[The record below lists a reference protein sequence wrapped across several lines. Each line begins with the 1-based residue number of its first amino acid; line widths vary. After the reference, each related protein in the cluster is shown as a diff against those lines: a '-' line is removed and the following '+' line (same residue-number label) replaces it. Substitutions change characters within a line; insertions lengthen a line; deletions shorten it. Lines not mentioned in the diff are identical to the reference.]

1 MRHGGGQFA
10 GLKDSRVSGYTVWEC
25 NSQRAFSPSPSN
37 ACLHACLPA
46 SGVNLWRLE
55 VTGLREADGPC
66 EELLH
71 WLEVIR
77 FHKQELEQPHKVSR
91 VELGLC
97 RISAGI
103 TTPHVLMYTM
113 SCCSTLP
120 SAHHARPARRPMC
133 LQSVEGYRLLL
144 LQSTNGFGGDDAEAT
159 RARVAGAAAR

>member
-1 MRHGGGQFA
+1 MHGLGT
-10 GLKDSRVSGYTVWEC
+10 S
-25 NSQRAFSPSPSN
+25 FS
-37 ACLHACLPA
+37 ACSLTISFKCLP

-91 VELGLC
+91 FELGDVPN
-97 RISAGI
+97 ISRDQLLTFSCI
-103 TTPHVLMYTM
+103 HVYDVLLL
-113 SCCSTLP
+113 TLP
-120 SAHHARPARRPMC
+120 PAHHAKPARRAVC
-133 LQSVEGYRLLL
+133 LQFVEGDRLLL
-144 LQSTNGFGGDDAEAT
+144 LQSTDGFGGDDAEAT